1 MKEILEFLNE
11 QSGLR
16 LFGYGFL
23 LIAITTIVFDNLSG
37 IFKSLMDAIKNR
49 HKKNIKKENET

>member
-23 LIAITTIVFDNLSG
+23 LIAITSIIFENLSS
-37 IFKSLMDAIKNR
+37 IFKALIDVIKNR
-49 HKKNIKKENET
+49 HKKDNKN

>member
-1 MKEILEFLNE
+1 MKDILEFLNE

-23 LIAITTIVFDNLSG
+23 LIAITSIIFENLSS
-37 IFKSLMDAIKNR
+37 IFKSLIDVIKNR